1 MKHVFK
7 IDGKGAYK
15 TSEGVAYSV
24 INVQT
29 SDKTPK
35 GSYDSLDKALK
46 AAAIKAKKAPAV
58 AEDQSE

>member
-7 IDGKGAYK
+7 IDDKGAYK
-15 TSEGVAYSV
+15 TVDGVAYSV

-46 AAAIKAKKAPAV
+46 AAAAKAKKTPPV
-58 AEDQSE
+58 VEPQTE